1 MRAIEQEV
9 RQFVVEN
16 FLLTA
21 GDSQFSDTDSFL
33 ETGLVDSMGI
43 LNLVEFVRAKY
54 AIPIED
60 EELVPE
66 HWDSVRQVA
75 EFVQRKLGALSHQRV
90 DPVTS

>member
-1 MRAIEQEV
+1 
-9 RQFVVEN
+9 
-16 FLLTA
+16 
-21 GDSQFSDTDSFL
+21 
-33 ETGLVDSMGI
+33 MGI
-43 LNLVEFVRAKY
+43 LNLVEFVRGKY

-66 HWDSVRQVA
+66 HWDSVRQIA